1 MNKEKFLV
9 DFKNKNTPVEI
20 IGDIVD
26 WKVDVKCKCLL
37 CNEEFYMRPIN
48 LKRGSI
54 HSKCSYKIRGKKK
67 KSSTNEF
74 KDKLYNVN
82 KYIEVIGEYEKA
94 IIPIE
99 VKCKICGHIWKSTP
113 NNLLRNHGCPICYY
127 NKISTKSEEFKDYDL
142 DKIRDEVF
150 ERYKTLNILEPISN
164 LNSDINCECQDCGY
178 KWTSTLRKLSL
189 LTFDNCCP
197 VCAGRKFDSNELL
210 AYIKDNHIDIENVP
224 KLKSEIIKCTC
235 QQCNY
240 SWETTSLS
248 LLNRKG
254 CPKCNNRVRKTHEEF
269 LEDLENTNPNVKIL
283 SKYVNSHTKVKRKC
297 LICGDISEL
306 LPRDIKNGSCK
317 GCMAIKMRS
326 LFRKTHEE
334 FCSDFKEKYGDTY
347 NVVDTYINSSTK
359 IKVKHNICGND
370 FMYNPSNIY
379 NKSIHICPY
388 CYNKTSNG
396 EKIIENFFNV
406 NYIDYN
412 QHKTFPYLRGVRNG
426 YLSYDFYLEKQNLL
440 IEFQGIQHYE
450 PVEIFGGE
458 KQFKIQ
464 QEHDKR
470 KREYAINNNIKLL
483 EIPYWDFDNVE
494 EILSRELGLT
504 A

>member
-37 CNEEFYMRPIN
+37 CNEEFYMRPTN

-54 HSKCSYKIRGKKK
+54 HNKCSYKIRGKKK

-82 KYIEVIGEYEKA
+82 KDIDVIGEYKKA

-189 LTFDNCCP
+189 LTSDNCCP

-235 QQCNY
+235 QRCNY

-254 CPKCNNRVRKTHEEF
+254 CPKCNNRV
-269 LEDLENTNPNVKIL
+269 
-283 SKYVNSHTKVKRKC
+283 
-297 LICGDISEL
+297 
-306 LPRDIKNGSCK
+306 
-317 GCMAIKMRS
+317 
-326 LFRKTHEE
+326 RKTHEE

-412 QHKTFPYLRGVRNG
+412 QHKTFPYLRGVGNG
-426 YLSYDFYLEKQNLL
+426 SLSYDFYLEKQNLL

-483 EIPYWDFDNVE
+483 EIPYWDFDNIE

>member
-54 HSKCSYKIRGKKK
+54 HSKCSYKIRGKNK

-82 KYIEVIGEYEKA
+82 KDIEVIGEYEKA

-178 KWTSTLRKLSL
+178 KWTSTLKKLSL
-189 LTFDNCCP
+189 LTSDNCCP

-224 KLKSEIIKCTC
+224 KLKSEIIKSKGMENPEDMKTDRFSDLAPG
-235 QQCNY
+235 QIFYNVAANKSEHFTSPPKQY
-240 SWETTSLS
+240 SEDTLLAAMETAGNKEFDEDTEKKGLGTPATRAGIIEKLVHSQYAV
-248 LLNRKG
+248 RKG
-254 CPKCNNRVRKTHEEF
+254 KQIIPTEDGKVLIEILPDFLKSASMTAEWENQLLDMEKGKITPDTFMTGIKNMITMMLNGCDTIPEEETRRFQTRESIGTCPVCGSLVYEGKKNFYCSNRECRFALWKETKYLERMLKTI
-269 LEDLENTNPNVKIL
+269 D
-283 SKYVNSHTKVKRKC
+283 KRMAA
-297 LICGDISEL
+297 EL
-306 LPRDIKNGSCK
+306 LKSGKVRVKDLYSAKKNMYFEADLIMDASEDRVNFSLDFPSKKPSGK
-317 GCMAIKMRS
+317 GK
-326 LFRKTHEE
+326 K
-334 FCSDFKEKYGDTY
+334 K
-347 NVVDTYINSSTK
+347 
-359 IKVKHNICGND
+359 
-370 FMYNPSNIY
+370 
-379 NKSIHICPY
+379 
-388 CYNKTSNG
+388 
-396 EKIIENFFNV
+396 
-406 NYIDYN
+406 
-412 QHKTFPYLRGVRNG
+412 
-426 YLSYDFYLEKQNLL
+426 
-440 IEFQGIQHYE
+440 
-450 PVEIFGGE
+450 
-458 KQFKIQ
+458 
-464 QEHDKR
+464 
-470 KREYAINNNIKLL
+470 
-483 EIPYWDFDNVE
+483 
-494 EILSRELGLT
+494 
-504 A
+504 